1 MSASGL
7 VLKNVLRNR
16 RRSLLTAASV
26 AVSVTLLL
34 IFLAVYRFLQEPP
47 ASRGDLSHLVLVVMA
62 RTSQIQPMPMS
73 YRARIERLPGVRA
86 VTQVFWF
93 DARYRDENT
102 VIASLGMDPERVF
115 VFFPNWRL
123 PAEQRAQFRRE
134 RMAAIASRMLAK
146 RYGWKVGE
154 RIYVSSPSYFGIG
167 LELHLVSIYDGPEEQ
182 SYLVFHW
189 NYLDEALGRPNVTG
203 QFWILG
209 DRAEVMPGLMKQ
221 VDELFRDETVQ
232 TLTQTV
238 KQTTLNFLS
247 WFGNVKLILL
257 GISGAVA
264 FAVVLIVANSV
275 AMSTRERTAEF
286 ATLRALGFRTRHLLG
301 LLAGETFL
309 IALAGAAVG
318 CVGAWGICRILAGRT
333 IGGGLLVNLEIG
345 PPGILFAV
353 VAAAFISL
361 FSTAVP
367 ALRALRLNIAEA
379 LRYVG

>member
-1 MSASGL
+1 MSTPGL

-26 AVSVTLLL
+26 AVSVMLLL

-47 ASRGDLSHLVLVVMA
+47 ASRGDLSHLVLIVMA

-73 YRARIERLPGVRA
+73 YRARIERLSGVRS

-123 PAEQRAQFRRE
+123 PPDQRKQFLTE
-134 RMAAIASRMLAK
+134 KTAAIASRTLAR
-146 RYGWKVGE
+146 RYGWKVGD
-154 RIYVSSPSYFGIG
+154 RIYVSSPSYFGVG
-167 LELHLVSIYDGPEEQ
+167 LELNLRSIYDGPEEQ

-189 NYLDEALGRPNVTG
+189 DYLDEVLGRPNVTG

-209 DRAEVMPGLMKQ
+209 ERAEEMPGLMKQ
-221 VDELFRDETVQ
+221 VDAQFHNETVQ

-238 KQTTLNFLS
+238 KQVTLNFLS
-247 WFGNVKLILL
+247 WFGNVKLILV

-301 LLAGETFL
+301 LLAGETFV

-345 PPGILFAV
+345 LPGLLFAL

-361 FSTAVP
+361 LSTAVP

-379 LRYVG
+379 LRYIG